1 MKWIDALKQAV
12 KSIGR
17 LNNRQAAGLV
27 NFARRTVSTFGKTH
41 DVPAFDWYAFALPV
55 LGYSK
60 LGDKFKIDT
69 AWQLQT
75 LPEAHENAIASAL
88 TSLANALDGQ
98 GVPFRAVVD
107 PRGTDAI
114 FRALAKDAWA
124 VMQRLR
130 KEGKDESGKDDSAK
144 TITLDPID
152 KAPAEQLPLPGVE
165 APTST
170 SSTSSAA
177 PTSPASTS
185 SAPSTS
191 LVPTIKPAKAKALAR
206 AALEKYVAGADHKRW
221 FLWAIRASDSTPLVR
236 EGDSE
241 RDVADAFGSFGLS
254 SSAFGDLSDVVYG
267 AYWDTAAT
275 PIKPAAEY
283 GGQLEVKPDAEKKGG
298 GGAILLLLLVL
309 ASGGKR
315 SRR

>member
-1 MKWIDALKQAV
+1 MKWIDALKQAT

-17 LNNRQAAGLV
+17 LDNRQAAGLI
-27 NFARRTVSTFGKTH
+27 NFARVTVNGFGKTH
-41 DVPAFDWYAFALPV
+41 DVPQFDWYAFALPV
-55 LGYSK
+55 LGWNK
-60 LGDKFKIDT
+60 PGDKFKVDT
-69 AWQLQT
+69 AWQLQRV
-75 LPEAHENAIASAL
+75 PESLENAIAAKLSE
-88 TSLANALDGQ
+88 LANSLDGQ
-98 GVPFRAVVD
+98 GVPFKALTD
-107 PRGTDAI
+107 PRGTNGI

-124 VMQRLR
+124 VMKQLGEVNAPTSTV
-130 KEGKDESGKDDSAK
+130 K
-144 TITLDPID
+144 LDPID
-152 KAPAEQLPLPGVE
+152 SKPAEQLPLPGVE

-170 SSTSSAA
+170 SSAPATPTSTSS
-177 PTSPASTS
+177 TT
-185 SAPSTS
+185 SAPSTA
-191 LVPTIKPAKAKALAR
+191 LAPTIKPAKAKALAR

>member
-1 MKWIDALKQAV
+1 MKWIDALKQAT

-41 DVPAFDWYAFALPV
+41 DVPAFDWYTFALPA
-55 LGYSK
+55 LGYFK

-88 TSLANALDGQ
+88 TSIANALDGQ

-114 FRALAKDAWA
+114 FRALAKDAWS

-130 KEGKDESGKDDSAK
+130 KEGKDESGKDGSAN

-152 KAPAEQLPLPGVE
+152 KTPAEQLPLPGVE
-165 APTST
+165 PPTST

-177 PTSPASTS
+177 PTSTSSATSTT
-185 SAPSTS
+185 SAPSTA
-191 LVPTIKPAKAKALAR
+191 LVSTKPKAMAR
-206 AALEKYVAGADHKRW
+206 AAVEKYVAGPDHKRW
-221 FLWAIRASDSTPLVR
+221 FLWALRASDSTPLVR
-236 EGDSE
+236 ESDNE
-241 RDVADAFGSFGLS
+241 RDVADAFGSLGLS
-254 SSAFGDLSDVVYG
+254 SSNYGDLSDVVYG
-267 AYWDTAAT
+267 AYWDTSKA
-275 PIKPAAEY
+275 PIRPAAEY
-283 GGQLEVKPDAEKKGG
+283 GGKLEVKPDADKKGG
-298 GGAILLLLLVL
+298 GAIVLLLLAL
-309 ASGGKR
+309 ALGSKR